1 MLHWASKSGLA
12 FVAACAVMSASV
24 SAQTPFELKDRGVR
38 VSIPQGWEVA
48 PPAMLESM
56 NRLLRERAPGVD
68 LQFVSGLVPTDGVGS
83 GGGAYVL
90 IQFLPLKTRSMSR
103 EELAKAFSV
112 EYLSATMKDM
122 VAKQEDL
129 VKDHATES
137 SFFDAARDRYVM
149 ATNMTVPGVEGT
161 QRNYSVGQV
170 LSDGVLQINCYAPLA
185 EFSKHQWAF
194 DALVGSV
201 VVAEDR
207 RYAPIG
213 EGGMPTPAS
222 SPRRSSSV
230 VPIGVIVVVIAVA
243 AAKRRKAREAKEGG
257 VGVNDQGPS

>member
-12 FVAACAVMSASV
+12 LVAACSLMSAPV
-24 SAQTPFELKDRGVR
+24 SAQTPLELKDRGVS
-38 VSIPQGWEVA
+38 VTIPQGWEVA

-56 NRLLRERAPGVD
+56 NRLLKERAPGVD
-68 LQFVSGLVPTDGVGS
+68 LQFVSGLVPAGGGS
-83 GGGAYVL
+83 DGAYVL

-137 SFFDAARDRYVM
+137 SFFDATRDRYVVT
-149 ATNMTVPGVEGT
+149 ANMSVPGVEGK

-170 LSDGVLQINCYAPLA
+170 LSDGVLQFNCYAPLA
-185 EFSKHQWAF
+185 DAAKHQGAF
-194 DALVGSV
+194 DGLIGSIQ
-201 VVAEDR
+201 VAEDR
-207 RYAPIG
+207 RYAPLVA
-213 EGGMPTPAS
+213 GGVPTPAS
-222 SPRRSSSV
+222 STQRSSSV
-230 VPIGVIVVVIAVA
+230 VPIGLIVVVIAIV
-243 AAKRRKAREAKEGG
+243 AAKRRKAQAAKEGG
-257 VGVNDQGPS
+257 AV